1 MSREQLTSRTL
12 LLTIF
17 VTINLTNDTN
27 SQDKHHRRHW
37 ADDHHPQHLHWH
49 LQRRR
54 LAQRWGPQDRSDV
67 LPAQVRRDVMWC
79 YHVMSCDALWCHVPW
94 CDPYCIVQT
103 IRLTP
108 SLWTPGPSPP
118 APPTSSQWRREEL
131 TGDRSQCFTGVR
143 SVLKSGP
150 ALMRMSQILHFC
162 PDNRL
167 ARAEGTKMT
176 LFKGLKF

>member
-1 MSREQLTSRTL
+1 MTQTHRTSTTGVTERMTITL
-12 LLTIF
+12 STFTDIYKDAAWL
-17 VTINLTNDTN
+17 NDEALKTGVMF
-27 SQDKHHRRHW
+27 SL
-37 ADDHHPQHLHWH
+37 P
-49 LQRRR
+49 
-54 LAQRWGPQDRSDV
+54 RWGTMSC
-67 LPAQVRRDVMWC
+67 DVMWC

-167 ARAEGTKMT
+167 AQAERTKMT